1 MVTIIKEEIE
11 MEEALKNKINFLC
24 DFCKVTPVIKIG
36 CIRRIDKTNLTY
48 VEPHRIII
56 KNVTFL
62 VFNYESTIY
71 IENLSQSVPLKD
83 LEKYI
88 KSLN

>member
-11 MEEALKNKINFLC
+11 MEEVLKNKINFIC
-24 DFCKVTPVIKIG
+24 DFYKVTPVIKTG

-56 KNVTFL
+56 KNVTL
-62 VFNYESTIY
+62 LAFNYESTMY